1 MNNLKLWRPRKFA
14 DIVGAVNQPSVHRL
28 QAAAK
33 QRRLLKGILLG
44 PYGTVKTSI
53 ARLLLKSCLCKNPDP
68 VTADP
73 CHLCD
78 HCKNANADHNGEWF
92 NYQYWEVDC
101 TQKAVNR
108 EFISGIIS
116 QASSGLFPPLLIFD
130 ELQRMH
136 ERSAQE
142 SLLKFTEDLED
153 GVILAV
159 VMTETNGNA
168 DRPIR
173 VLPALFER
181 LSKFYFAVPEVEE
194 FVEFFHHRM
203 PRWEIEG
210 SRADIREMV
219 FRSERSFRTCFD
231 VLEEARQNNGGRLD
245 RKLIDQ
251 LLPKKKQP
259 LDEWINPFANDED

>member
-1 MNNLKLWRPRKFA
+1 MNSLKLWRPRKFA

-53 ARLLLKSCLCKNPDP
+53 ARLLLKSYLCKNPDP

-92 NYQYWEVDC
+92 NYQYWELDC
-101 TQKAVNR
+101 TQKDVNR
-108 EFISGIIS
+108 EYISGIIS
-116 QASSGLFPPLLIFD
+116 QVGSGLFPPFMVCD

-142 SLLKFTEDLED
+142 SLLKFTEDLEQ
-153 GVILAV
+153 GVVLGV
-159 VMTETNGNA
+159 VMTETNGDAN
-168 DRPIR
+168 RPVR
-173 VLPALFER
+173 VLPSLFER
-181 LSKFYFAVPEVEE
+181 LSKFYFAVPEIEE
-194 FVEFFHHRM
+194 FVEFFHLRM
-203 PRWEIEG
+203 PEWEIEG
-210 SRADIREMV
+210 AEADIQEMV
-219 FRSERSFRTCFD
+219 VRSERSFRTCFD
-231 VLEEARQNNGGRLD
+231 VLEEARQNNSGRLNH
-245 RKLIDQ
+245 KVIDD
-251 LLPKKKQP
+251 LLPKTKRSIN
-259 LDEWINPFANDED
+259 EWINPFTDDED